1 MNVHI
6 YHKNKIKDIRP
17 IVNLDTLS
25 IEHSLCSTKWK
36 SVTNAMSVDV
46 VGIRDKA
53 LYKEFIDILLSAM
66 FEGEKVEIVLED
78 TKKLFTG
85 YVDLSDLKIK
95 SAKIPLSMTLSAK
108 DYIVELDEKP
118 KMNYSVENILVSD
131 LIEKLLKDANP
142 NRYTIGRNDLKD
154 KRIQYFVLTEDNNKT
169 YRAIIDTL
177 LFECGGFVLYRNTA
191 EGVYEIRSIL
201 SKETQTPRTINYLMR
216 NGLESKYKGVDNDGV
231 SINYPTVE
239 MKDDALVYSENINL
253 QENNSAWEGK
263 LIAPG
268 SFYPENGERVATYQ
282 SFKKTLLDKPYQEGT
297 SSLQNSDLDL
307 LYVKPENFKLE
318 IVEEGPR
325 PLTQPKVDAIG
336 KPEGL
341 QVYPKKAWCLLYNAG
356 PSDVNLVALGM
367 RGTAVYKTAKNT
379 LVRPKDAKTTD
390 EYSTT
395 YIFSE
400 EEAAVFSEFYY
411 NYKHLAN
418 TISTWSEKD
427 AVSYIGE
434 IVFIK
439 HPETGIAQKHLVVSV
454 ERTGSDKVPTYNVTA
469 VSISTYS
476 LGDYKLSSEMYSPIE
491 DTSKRVVSQ
500 TVYYAGTKDNIA
512 PNYSDITLTIPP
524 ELSYSSVRYIW
535 SYTRTLFA
543 DGTVTNSGIVCVGQ
557 YTQASTIKLELPT
570 EITYYADNF
579 IADEDSMTIKAT
591 ADEGVSSVKI
601 YINGQLVSSSTTNIC
616 TYTVQPSRYLDSSTS
631 FNVSA
636 TSGNISTGAVVKKVK
651 MYGSLRLI
659 SSSSQMQFYADNV
672 PYDNQNVLLSIE
684 SSGYKTKPTL
694 TIDNKIVEY
703 TNGQYTLN
711 ASELSL
717 KDKIEAKVEIAGF
730 AKDIETISKL
740 MDAGI
745 LYLTASK
752 TSFEYYAD
760 NVPHNTADTILITLT
775 HSGFSTTPKVFKDG
789 VETTYP
795 HDGLVIK
802 SIDLTNAASIII
814 STSIT
819 TFKDS
824 IEILKS
830 KDIATIALSLSDE
843 AIEFY
848 ADNVPLKNEITAKVT
863 YDGLFNKP
871 SLMVGSELIT
881 LDEKNT
887 AIIPASVLNAV
898 DSVIVKAF
906 SGKLSYISETKTI
919 VKLKRNLVLSIGS
932 DSSQFSIAED
942 GSIQP
947 KVITLT
953 NNTQGLSDKSKV
965 SLMVA
970 GELETFATDGTF
982 KVTPEMI
989 PNRYIVVTISYGGKT
1004 ASMQI
1009 LKTFDGKAEEVEYS
1023 KSKSFKIY
1031 PDESYEFTF
1040 TEANFT
1046 YNGATYVWLIPWTKD
1061 IPNPLK
1067 DEYVWRRSRTDFSKP
1082 WKYARIT
1089 GLQGA
1094 NGAVLD
1100 AYLGASTTPPT
1111 KKLDGTDLEKNCF
1124 YLNVATKGSPIP
1136 FKWDGSKWV
1145 PITTTDPSWSYVA
1158 SATAQDVN
1166 KYCMDTGNA
1175 LLSTSAYYA
1184 YFQLLSAQKAFIEN
1198 LGAQEITINNNGVI
1212 KSENWDKTD
1221 GAEGWKIEADG
1232 DASFNT
1238 GTWRGAFANGLSFIP
1253 PVKTSIDKNMTQQE
1267 AYQKLK
1273 KAGLSSGYYMTE
1285 PVKDFV
1291 KKGNQIESYILN
1303 PMGFRCVDYDSE
1315 KIAMNIPLDIRLTKE
1330 KVNQSDTSSKDCVY
1344 NSVFGYIGYIIPL
1357 TIDSWIIAKFKK
1369 NATGT
1374 DVEPDKLYILTLENL
1389 QKVYERKE
1397 NITVDNHNQMPDYSD
1412 LLIPFEF
1419 VYYENEKLNRENFI
1433 YIQHYRNERNTDSIS
1448 LLAPFF
1454 HVIRD
1459 KGKTM
1464 LFCSAEVT
1472 GSSNIV
1478 NSLLEYDEVSHRF
1491 SIKAFSQDISQYP
1504 NVANIK
1510 IDGKKIGFDYSFHFY
1525 LMPIYQ
1531 FTKVNDEYQVL
1542 VYGPKG
1548 NNSCYNVMK
1557 TTDFINFTT
1566 LASIPLIG
1574 LESKLNMNGYIFSPI
1589 AVNNKVYFIYSHA
1602 FYPDD
1607 TLSLNPYR
1615 FYCYDTIT
1623 KAFEIL
1629 PEPLYYEGIKYSNEA
1644 SYPNAAFT
1652 IGKLLYVKGIIYGV
1666 MYHQD
1671 ASNFFSYD
1679 TRSGEYKDLTA
1690 KLVKAIG
1697 FIQGFQGEYHDPL
1710 LTEGLLTKPIIN
1722 NSGTLSRG
1730 ATYTG
1735 CIINDICYD
1744 EFKDSVFIQVIQ
1756 SKELSINIYLNI
1768 STNTMS
1774 VFSPCILGS
1783 DTYSF
1788 NSNSGYLT
1796 DGTRINFVINQT
1808 MVIGGQHVSFA
1819 PFEMMNVTT
1828 QELLNIRNSEDFSSN
1843 QGFSDKQLNPI
1854 QIPIYTMDIDFL
1866 GVLAGNKVISDYSF
1880 DYDERMFSFTKD
1892 ATFTCSAIYPI
1903 KGANT
1908 IIIEEDDNEYRIC
1921 LASGINGGTW
1931 TAYKM
1936 IETDLPNLISRFP
1949 SNVHIEPFLRIKKDS
1964 KEPVGATCYFDFPA
1978 QITTSMGIDVIYARN
1993 IFARITTNQIF

>member
-36 SVTNAMSVDV
+36 SVTDAMSVDV
-46 VGIRDKA
+46 VGIRDKS

-66 FEGEKVEIVLED
+66 VEGEKVEIVLED
-78 TKKLFTG
+78 TKRLFTG

-118 KMNYSVENILVSD
+118 KMNYTVENILVSD

-253 QENNSAWEGK
+253 QENNNVWEGK
-263 LIAPG
+263 VIAPG
-268 SFYPENGERVATYQ
+268 SFYPENGERVATFQ

-297 SSLQNSDLDL
+297 SSVQNSDLDL

-318 IVEEGPR
+318 IVEEGLR

-341 QVYPKKAWCLLYNAG
+341 QVYPKKAWCLLFNTG
-356 PSDVNLVALGM
+356 PSDVNLISLGM

-390 EYSTT
+390 EYNTT

-400 EEAAVFSEFYY
+400 DEAVVFSEFYY
-411 NYKHLAN
+411 NYLHLAN

-427 AVSYIGE
+427 AISYIGE

-543 DGTVTNSGIVCVGQ
+543 DGTTSNSGIVCVGQ
-557 YTQASTIKLELPT
+557 YTQASNIKLELPT

-591 ADEGVSSVKI
+591 ADEGVTSVKI

-616 TYTVQPSRYLDSSTS
+616 TYTLQPSRYLDSSTS
-631 FNVSA
+631 FNVFA
-636 TSGNISTGAVVKKVK
+636 MSGNISTGAVVKKVK

-659 SSSSQMQFYADNV
+659 SSSSQIQFYADNV

-703 TNGQYTLN
+703 INGQYTLN

-740 MDAGI
+740 MDAGT

-760 NVPHNTADTILITLT
+760 NVPHNAADTILITLT
-775 HSGFSTTPKVFKDG
+775 HSGFSTTPKVFKNG

-795 HDGLVIK
+795 HDGLVVK
-802 SIDLTNAASIII
+802 SIDLTDAASIVI
-814 STSIT
+814 STSIA

-848 ADNVPLKNEITAKVT
+848 ADNVPLKNNITAKIT

-871 SLMVGSELIT
+871 NLMVGSELMT

-887 AIIPASVLNAV
+887 AIIPSSVLNTV
-898 DSVIVKAF
+898 DSVMVKAF
-906 SGKLSYISETKTI
+906 SGKLSYVSETKTI
-919 VKLKRNLVLSIGS
+919 VKLKRNLVLSLGS
-932 DSSQFSIAED
+932 DSSQFSVAED

-947 KVITLT
+947 SFITLT
-953 NNTQGLSDKSKV
+953 NNTQGLSDNSKV

-970 GELETFATDGTF
+970 GKLETFATDETF

-989 PNRYIVVTISYGGKT
+989 PNRYIVVTISYGGKS

-1040 TEANFT
+1040 SDENMT
-1046 YNGATYVWLIPWTKD
+1046 YNEAIYTWLIPWSKD

-1067 DEYVWRRSRTDFSKP
+1067 DEYVWRRSRTDSTKP

-1089 GLQGA
+1089 GLQGT
-1094 NGAVLD
+1094 NGDVLD
-1100 AYLGASTTPPT
+1100 AYLGAYETAPT
-1111 KKLDGTDLEKNCF
+1111 KKPDGTALEENCF
-1124 YLNVATKGSPIP
+1124 YLNIATPGSPIP

-1145 PITTTDPSWSYVA
+1145 PITATDPSWSYVA

-1198 LGAQEITINNNGVI
+1198 LGAQEITINKNGVI

-1238 GTWRGAFANGLSFIP
+1238 GTWRGSFANGLSFIP

-1267 AYQKLK
+1267 AYRTLK

-1285 PVKDFV
+1285 PIKDFFMNQNQT
-1291 KKGNQIESYILN
+1291 KKYVLN
-1303 PMGFRCVDYDSE
+1303 PMGFRCFDYDSE
-1315 KIAMNIPLDIRLTKE
+1315 KIAMNIPLNIRLTEE
-1330 KVNQSDTSSKDCVY
+1330 KISPNDVGSKDYVY
-1344 NSVFGYIGYIIPL
+1344 NSIFGYIGYVIPL
-1357 TIDSWIIAKFKK
+1357 TLDSWLIAKLKK
-1369 NATGT
+1369 TQDGKN
-1374 DVEPDKLYILTLENL
+1374 VEAAGLFILTLDNL
-1389 QKVYERKE
+1389 QKAYNRKE
-1397 NITVDNHNQMPDYSD
+1397 TSTQLPDYSD
-1412 LLIPFEF
+1412 LLIPFEHIH
-1419 VYYENEKLNRENFI
+1419 YEKENLNRDLYI
-1433 YIQHYRNERNTDSIS
+1433 YIQQYVQVRNTNTIH

-1459 KGKTM
+1459 NGKTM
-1464 LFCSAEVT
+1464 LFCTSEGTYQSV
-1472 GSSNIV
+1472 
-1478 NSLLEYDEVSHRF
+1478 LEYDEISHSF
-1491 SIKAFSQDISQYP
+1491 TVKASSMDMPNTPGISK
-1504 NVANIK
+1504 IK
-1510 IDGKKIGFDYSFHFY
+1510 IDGKIIASNYNFHFY

-1531 FTKVNDEYQVL
+1531 FSKVDNEYQVL
-1542 VYGPKG
+1542 AYGPKG
-1548 NNSCYNVMK
+1548 DNSCYNILK
-1557 TTDFINFTT
+1557 TTDFIDFKTI
-1566 LASIPLIG
+1566 ASIPVKG
-1574 LESKLNMNGYIFSPI
+1574 LETKLNMNGFPFYPI

-1602 FYPDD
+1602 FNPTE
-1607 TLSLNPYR
+1607 TLSTNPYR
-1615 FYCYDTIT
+1615 FCCYDIAT
-1623 KAFEIL
+1623 KAFEII
-1629 PEPLYYEGIKYSNEA
+1629 PGPQYYDGIKYSNA
-1644 SYPNAAFT
+1644 DIYPNAAFS
-1652 IGKLLYVKGIIYGV
+1652 IGKLIYVKGIIYGM
-1666 MYHQD
+1666 MYYPN
-1671 ASNFFSYD
+1671 STNLFSYNI
-1679 TRSGEYKDLTA
+1679 SSMEYKDLTT
-1690 KLVKAIG
+1690 KFTKAIK
-1697 FIQGFQGEYHDPL
+1697 FVQGFQGEYHDIML
-1710 LTEGLLTKPIIN
+1710 YEDILKKPIIDN
-1722 NSGTLSRG
+1722 FIGG
-1730 ATYTG
+1730 ATYSKYS
-1735 CIINDICYD
+1735 INDICYD
-1744 EFKDSVFIQVIQ
+1744 EFKNSLFIQALYGDD
-1756 SKELSINIYLNI
+1756 LSINIYWDI
-1768 STNTMS
+1768 TTNNMS
-1774 VFSPCILGS
+1774 IFSPCIIS
-1783 DTYSF
+1783 ANTFSF

-1796 DGTRINFVINQT
+1796 DGTKINFVINQT
-1808 MVIGGQHVSFA
+1808 MVIGGQQISFK
-1819 PFEMMNVTT
+1819 PFNMLNATT
-1828 QELLNIRNSEDFSSN
+1828 N
-1843 QGFSDKQLNPI
+1843 QVLKIMESLEFPFTMGFLDKELNPV
-1854 QIPIYTMDIDFL
+1854 QASIYSMHNAFIGIF
-1866 GVLAGNKVISDYSF
+1866 AGDSAITDCSF
-1880 DYDERMFSFTKD
+1880 DYDIRMFGFLNEERLP
-1892 ATFTCSAIYPI
+1892 CSALYPI

-1921 LASGINGGTW
+1921 LASGFNGGTW
-1931 TAYKM
+1931 TSFEL
-1936 IETDLPNLISRFP
+1936 IQDDFLNLVSRLAP
-1949 SNVHIEPFLRIKKDS
+1949 DASIEPFIRIRKDS
-1964 KEPVGATCYFDFPA
+1964 QEPVGATCYFDFPA
-1978 QITTSMGIDVIYARN
+1978 QITTSAGIDVIYARN
-1993 IFARITTNQIF
+1993 IFARITTNQVF

>member
-36 SVTNAMSVDV
+36 SVTDAMSVDV
-46 VGIRDKA
+46 VGIRDKS

-66 FEGEKVEIVLED
+66 VEGEKVEIVLED
-78 TKKLFTG
+78 TKRLFTG

-118 KMNYSVENILVSD
+118 KMNYTVENILVSD

-177 LFECGGFVLYRNTA
+177 LFECGGFVLYRNVA
-191 EGVYEIRSIL
+191 QGVYEIRSIL
-201 SKETQTPRTINYLMR
+201 TKETQLPRTVNYLMR

-239 MKDDALVYSENINL
+239 MKKDALVYSENINL

-282 SFKKTLLDKPYQEGT
+282 SFKKNLLDKPYQEGT

-341 QVYPKKAWCLLYNAG
+341 QVYPNKAWCLLFNEG
-356 PSDVNLVALGM
+356 PSDVNLVSLGM

-400 EEAAVFSEFYY
+400 EEAAAFSEFYY

-491 DTSKRVVSQ
+491 DSSKRIVSQ
-500 TVYYAGTKDNIA
+500 TVYYAGTKENIA

-535 SYTRTLFA
+535 SYTKTLFA
-543 DGTVTNSGIVCVGQ
+543 DGTATNSGIVCVGQ

-601 YINGQLVSSSTTNIC
+601 YINSQLVSSSTTNIC
-616 TYTVQPSRYLDSSTS
+616 TYTLQPSRYLDSSTAFTVTAAS
-631 FNVSA
+631 GTITESA
-636 TSGNISTGAVVKKVK
+636 IVRKETMVGT
-651 MYGSLRLI
+651 LRLFA
-659 SSSSQMQFYADNV
+659 SSTLVQFYADNV
-672 PYDNQNVLLSIE
+672 PHPEQDVVLTIE
-684 SSGYKTKPTL
+684 SSGYKNTPVL
-694 TIDNKIVEY
+694 TIEGQVVQYSN
-703 TNGQYTLN
+703 NQYTVN
-711 ASELSL
+711 AIDLASL
-717 KDKIEAKVEIAGF
+717 PKIDAKVSIGSF
-730 AKDIETISKL
+730 AKTSVTITKQ
-740 MDAGI
+740 MDAEI
-745 LYLTASK
+745 LYLSASK
-752 TSFEYYAD
+752 TSFDYYAD
-760 NVPHNTADTILITLT
+760 NVPHNAADTITITLT
-775 HSGFSTTPKVFKDG
+775 HSGFSKVPTFKKDN
-789 VETTYP
+789 VETAYP
-795 HDGLVIK
+795 FDGYVLKASDIINFSK
-802 SIDLTNAASIII
+802 IAFSASIA
-814 STSIT
+814 
-819 TFKDS
+819 DYEDY
-824 IEILKS
+824 IEILKE

-848 ADNVPLKNEITAKVT
+848 ADNVPLKNEITARVT
-863 YDGLFNKP
+863 YVGLFNKP
-871 SLMVGSELIT
+871 SLMVGSELMA

-887 AIIPASVLNAV
+887 AIIPASVLNTV

-906 SGKLSYISETKTI
+906 NGKLNYSSVTKTI

-932 DSSQFSIAED
+932 DASQFSVAED

-947 KVITLT
+947 NAITIT
-953 NNTQGLSDKSKV
+953 NNTQGLSDNSKV

-970 GELETFATDGTF
+970 GKLENFGPDGTF
-982 KVTPEMI
+982 QITPAMV

-1040 TEANFT
+1040 TDANMT
-1046 YNGATYVWLIPWTKD
+1046 YNGATYVWLIPWSKD

-1067 DEYVWRRSRTDFSKP
+1067 DEYVWRRSRTDSTKP

-1089 GLQGA
+1089 GLQGSA
-1094 NGAVLD
+1094 GAVLD

-1124 YLNVATKGSPIP
+1124 YLNIATPGSPIP

-1145 PITTTDPSWSYVA
+1145 PITADDPSWSYVA

-1184 YFQLLSAQKAFIEN
+1184 YFQMLSAQKAFVEN
-1198 LGAQEITINNNGVI
+1198 LGAQEITINKNGVI
-1212 KSENWDKTD
+1212 QSENWLATD
-1221 GAEGWKIEADG
+1221 GAEGWRIEADG

-1253 PVKTSIDKNMTQQE
+1253 PIKTSIDRNMTQQE
-1267 AYQKLK
+1267 AYRTLK

-1285 PVKDFV
+1285 PIKDSY
-1291 KKGNQIESYILN
+1291 KIESVTNQQIN
-1303 PMGFRCVDYDSE
+1303 PIGFRCLDYDAE
-1315 KIAMNIPLDIRLTKE
+1315 KVAMNIPLSICLTQE
-1330 KVNQSDTSSKDCVY
+1330 KINENNPQSQYVY
-1344 NSVFGYIGYIIPL
+1344 NSIFGYIGYVIPL
-1357 TIDSWIIAKFKK
+1357 TIDSWIIAKLKK
-1369 NATGT
+1369 MDDGLN
-1374 DVEPDKLYILTLENL
+1374 VEKDGLYILTLDNL
-1389 QKVYERKE
+1389 QKAYNRKE
-1397 NITVDNHNQMPDYSD
+1397 ILTNENCNVLPDYSD
-1412 LLIPFEF
+1412 LLIPFDY
-1419 VYYENEKLNRENFI
+1419 VYYQGTPLFRDAFI
-1433 YIQHYRNERNTDSIS
+1433 YIQEYTQDIGSSGRINM
-1448 LLAPFF
+1448 LAPFF
-1454 HVIRD
+1454 YAIREN
-1459 KGKTM
+1459 GKTM
-1464 LFCSAEVT
+1464 LFCTYEDPSDY
-1472 GSSNIV
+1472 SSYH
-1478 NSLLEYDEVSHRF
+1478 SLLEYDEVAHKF
-1491 SIKAFSQDISQYP
+1491 SLKGASIDIPGCPTLPKMKIEGSLVEDNYAFQFFI
-1504 NVANIK
+1504 V
-1510 IDGKKIGFDYSFHFY
+1510 
-1525 LMPIYQ
+1525 PIYQ
-1531 FTKVNDEYQVL
+1531 ISKVDNEYQLL

-1548 NNSCYNVMK
+1548 ESSCYNVLR
-1557 TTDFINFTT
+1557 TTDFLNFTT
-1566 LASIPLIG
+1566 IVSIPTKG
-1574 LESKLNMNGYIFSPI
+1574 LEEKLGMNGHIFYPI
-1589 AVNNKVYFIYSHA
+1589 ALKGKLYFIYSHA
-1602 FYPDD
+1602 FNATE
-1607 TLSLNPYR
+1607 TLSTNPYR
-1615 FYCYDTIT
+1615 FYCYDIT
-1623 KAFEIL
+1623 TKTFEII
-1629 PEPLYYEGIKYSNEA
+1629 PNPNYYNGVKFSNKET
-1644 SYPNAAFT
+1644 YPNSAYT
-1652 IGKLLYVKGIIYGV
+1652 VGKLLYVKDVIYGFLF
-1666 MYHQD
+1666 YPN
-1671 ASNFFSYD
+1671 ANNFFSYD
-1679 TRSGEYKDLTA
+1679 TRTDEYKDLTA
-1690 KLVKAIG
+1690 KLAESINLTLG
-1697 FIQGFQGEYHDPL
+1697 YHGEYHDIL
-1710 LTEGLLTKPIIN
+1710 LQDTLLKKPQID
-1722 NSGTLSRG
+1722 SFGVKRG
-1730 ATYTG
+1730 ATYTKYVFT
-1735 CIINDICYD
+1735 DICYD
-1744 EFKDSVFIQVIQ
+1744 EFKDNLFIQVEYSELDINVYMNIQ
-1756 SKELSINIYLNI
+1756 TGEFSI
-1768 STNTMS
+1768 
-1774 VFSPCILGS
+1774 FSPFGS
-1783 DTYSF
+1783 MTGYPSF
-1788 NSNSGYLT
+1788 SSNTGYLS
-1796 DGTRINFVINQT
+1796 DGNKLNFVSGLQMI
-1808 MVIGGQHVSFA
+1808 IGGQQVSFS
-1819 PFEMMNVTT
+1819 PFNMWNMN
-1828 QELLNIRNSEDFSSN
+1828 
-1843 QGFSDKQLNPI
+1843 FSDVGRFFDSNDFPSSSGFCDKTLNNVQYMLYNMRNVARALLHENP
-1854 QIPIYTMDIDFL
+1854 YDDDVRLFRFL
-1866 GVLAGNKVISDYSF
+1866 EED
-1880 DYDERMFSFTKD
+1880 
-1892 ATFTCSAIYPI
+1892 TFQCSAVFPI
-1903 KGANT
+1903 KGANA
-1908 IIIEEDDNEYRIC
+1908 IIIEEDESEYRIC
-1921 LASGINGGTW
+1921 LASGAKGGTW
-1931 TAYKM
+1931 TSFELM
-1936 IETDLPNLISRFP
+1936 TSDLFNFITRLSP
-1949 SNVHIEPFLRIKKDS
+1949 SAHVEPFLRIKKNS
-1964 KEPVGATCYFDFPA
+1964 LEPVGATCYFDFPA
-1978 QITTSMGIDVIYARN
+1978 QITTSAGIDVIYARN
-1993 IFARITTNQIF
+1993 IFARITQPIQIN